1 MFENILKFFI
11 TNSRINYLL
20 FVIVFLTGIYS
31 YFKIP
36 KEIFPSFELDMV
48 SISGGYAGTSIDIL
62 DKIAVKRIED
72 EVKNIDGIKEMS
84 TFISPASF
92 DIVLELEKRVD
103 KYNVANKIKD
113 AISLTKQYFPSDM
126 NDPIVKVLSTGKFLT
141 NISMRSQGVSHAELL
156 EEARRLKNKILSLKN
171 ISGVT
176 LYGDSNIY
184 YDISL
189 NSRKISSL
197 GLKPSQIIT
206 ALKGLSYSYPIGK
219 IEDRNEGTYYI
230 STHSETSEK
239 EMENIQILLEKKR
252 IYLKDIATIH
262 KMYTKASTLFSVD
275 TKDAVELSVFMSKI
289 GNALSLDEK
298 IKTIVKQFHQENID
312 IAYLFNRNQSI
323 QIKNRLNTVIS
334 NIILGTILVTLLVL
348 LLINRRISFVIFL
361 GVPTSF
367 VMGVFYL
374 YVTGNSI
381 NMISL
386 IGVLIALGIIVDDAI
401 VVSENIQ
408 QHIEKGVAP
417 KEAAY
422 LGTKEVFKPV
432 SIASLTTLFAFIPA
446 LLIDGVMGEVIK
458 LIPITVS
465 VLVLASLIESFVF
478 LPIHSA
484 HILKKSKTTDWSKV
498 NNLYSKVLHFFMKYK
513 KIFLMLFLLFLPL
526 MIAFLLSMSKFNMFP
541 TFDANSITI
550 TLKAN
555 VNKNTQEVDGMLKSI
570 SKELLLEKKVFNI
583 KHITAVAGW
592 RLDSG
597 GNSED
602 YPYVGQLEVELESLK
617 AQNFIE
623 RYISPLFSLYSI
635 DANKTREKKSFQLS
649 NELRKFIKD
658 KAYKKRFNLL
668 DIGINEKKVGGLQPD
683 IEIGLSSN
691 ETPKVIEAMNELAR
705 TLLKTKGV
713 TSADNSVKYGADEI
727 KLKVNSYG
735 ESLGVNEQLL
745 GQLLS
750 SFYLDKKISTSF
762 DKNKLL
768 EIRVHS
774 NKKDSLNDF
783 KNFELDLGEN
793 GLVALKDVVD
803 FKVVKS
809 FETIMK
815 KFGEKR
821 FYIYANL
828 DTKIITSSEVIKQI
842 QPLLDKIKKS
852 GIVISFAGEQKD
864 QEALANDM
872 LAASLL
878 AMMLIM
884 LSLLYLFNSFRE
896 TFMMLSVIPLS
907 LFGVF
912 AGHILLNVNL
922 TLPSVIGIL
931 GLSGVVINDGI
942 IMMMNLKKA
951 KNIDE
956 IYLLASKR
964 FRPII
969 LTTITTLVG
978 LSSLIFFSSGQAV
991 IFQPMAISL
1000 GFGLLFGTILNLI
1013 YLPVLFVVLN
1023 RKSLFNVEIN
1033 NEKI

>member
-11 TNSRINYLL
+11 ANSRINYLL

-36 KEIFPSFELDMV
+36 KEIFPSFELDMI
-48 SISGGYAGTSIDIL
+48 SISGGYSGTSIDIL

-72 EVKNIDGIKEMS
+72 EIKNIDGIKDMS

-92 DIVLELEKRVD
+92 TIILELEKRVD
-103 KYNVANKIKD
+103 KYNVANKVKD

-126 NDPIVKVLSTGKFLT
+126 NDPFVKVLSTGKFLT
-141 NISMRSQGVSHAELL
+141 NISMSSSSVSHDKLIK
-156 EEARRLKNKILSLKN
+156 EANRLKDKISTLKN
-171 ISGVT
+171 ISGIT
-176 LYGDSNIY
+176 LYGDADIY

-189 NSRKISSL
+189 NSTKISSL
-197 GLKPSQIIT
+197 GLNPSQIIT
-206 ALKGLSYSYPIGK
+206 ALRGLSYIYPIGK
-219 IEDRNEGTYYI
+219 IEDRKEGTYYI
-230 STHSETSEK
+230 STNGVKSEK
-239 EMENIQILLEKKR
+239 EMENIEILVENKR
-252 IYLKDIATIH
+252 IYLKDIATIR
-262 KMYTKASTLFSVD
+262 KMYTKESTLFSVD
-275 TKDAVELSVFMSKI
+275 SKDAVALSVSMSEV
-289 GNALSLDEK
+289 GNALSLDKK
-298 IKTIVKQFHQENID
+298 IKMIVKQFHKENIHID
-312 IAYLFNRNQSI
+312 YLFNKNQSI
-323 QIKNRLNTVIS
+323 QIRNRLNTVIS
-334 NIILGTILVTLLVL
+334 NILLGTILVTALVL
-348 LLINRRISFVIFL
+348 LLINGRMSFIIFL
-361 GVPTSF
+361 GIPTSF

-374 YVTGNSI
+374 YITGNTI

-408 QHIEKGVAP
+408 QYIEKDLPP

-432 SIASLTTLFAFIPA
+432 TIASLTTLFAFIPA
-446 LLIDGVMGEVIK
+446 LLIEGTMGEVVK

-484 HILKKSKTTDWSKV
+484 HILKKSKITDWTKA
-498 NNLYSKVLHFFMKYK
+498 NNLYTKILHFFMKYK
-513 KIFLMLFLLFLPL
+513 KSFLTLVFIILPL
-526 MIAFLLSMSKFNMFP
+526 IIGFMLSMSKFNMFP
-541 TFDANSITI
+541 TFDANTVTL

-555 VNKNTQEVDGMLKSI
+555 VNKSAQELDNTLKKI
-570 SKELLLEKKVFNI
+570 SKELMSEKKAFSI
-583 KHITAVAGW
+583 EHITTIAGW

-597 GNSED
+597 GNSEN
-602 YPYVGQLEVELESLK
+602 YPYVGQLEIEFEQLK
-617 AQNFIE
+617 PQNFIE
-623 RYISPLFSLYSI
+623 RYITPLFSLYPTNS
-635 DANKTREKKSFQLS
+635 NKTREKKSFILS

-658 KAYKKRFNLL
+658 KEYKKRFNLL
-668 DIGINEKKVGGLQPD
+668 DIGINERKVGGLQPD
-683 IEIGLSSN
+683 IEIGLSTN
-691 ETPKVIEAMNELAR
+691 DTPKVIEAMNQLKK
-705 TLLKTKGV
+705 TLLKIKGV
-713 TSADNSVKYGADEI
+713 TSADDSTKYGVDEI

-745 GQLLS
+745 GELLS

-762 DKNKLL
+762 DKNNLL

-774 NKKDSLNDF
+774 DQKDSLSDF

-793 GLVALKDVVD
+793 GLVPLKDVVD
-803 FKVVKS
+803 FKIVKS
-809 FETIMK
+809 FETMIK
-815 KFGEKR
+815 KFGKKR
-821 FYIYANL
+821 FYVYANL

-842 QPLLDKIKKS
+842 QPLLNKIQKKD
-852 GIVISFAGEQKD
+852 IIISFAGEQKD

-878 AMMLIM
+878 AIMLIM

-896 TFMMLSVIPLS
+896 TFMMLSVIPFS

-912 AGHILLNVNL
+912 AGHIFLHVNL
-922 TLPSVIGIL
+922 SLPSIIGIL

-951 KNIDE
+951 NNIDE
-956 IYLLASKR
+956 IYLFASKR

-1000 GFGLLFGTILNLI
+1000 GFGLLWGTILNLI
-1013 YLPVLFVVLN
+1013 YLPILFVILN
-1023 RKSLFNVEIN
+1023 RKNLPTIGISHAN
-1033 NEKI
+1033 

>member
-11 TNSRINYLL
+11 ANARINYLL

-31 YFKIP
+31 YVKIP
-36 KEIFPSFELDMV
+36 KEIFPSFELDMI
-48 SISGGYAGTSIDIL
+48 SISGGYAGTSIDVL

-72 EVKNIDGIKEMS
+72 EIKNIDGIKDMS

-92 DIVLELEKRVD
+92 NIILELEKRVD
-103 KYNVANKIKD
+103 KYNVANKVKD

-126 NDPIVKVLSTGKFLT
+126 TDPFVNVLSTGKFLT
-141 NISMRSQGVSHAELL
+141 NISMSSSVLNHDELIMK
-156 EEARRLKNKILSLKN
+156 ANSLKDKISTLKN
-171 ISGVT
+171 ISGIT
-176 LYGDSNIY
+176 LYGDADIY

-189 NSRKISSL
+189 NSSKISSL
-197 GLKPSQIIT
+197 GLNPSQIIT
-206 ALKGLSYSYPIGK
+206 ALKGLSYIYPIGK
-219 IEDRNEGTYYI
+219 IEDHEEGTYYI
-230 STHSETSEK
+230 STNGGKSEK
-239 EMENIQILLEKKR
+239 DMANIQILLQDKQV
-252 IYLKDIATIH
+252 YLKDIASIC
-262 KMYTKASTLFSVD
+262 KRYTKESTLFSVD
-275 TKDAVELSVFMSKI
+275 TKDAVALSISMSEV
-289 GNALSLDEK
+289 GNALRLDEK
-298 IKTIVKQFHQENID
+298 IKTIVKEFHKKNIHID
-312 IAYLFNRNQSI
+312 YLFNKNQSI

-334 NIILGTILVTLLVL
+334 NILLGTILVTVLVL
-348 LLINRRISFVIFL
+348 LLINRRMSFVIFL
-361 GVPTSF
+361 GIPTSF

-374 YVTGNSI
+374 YVTGNTI

-408 QHIEKGVAP
+408 QYIEKGVPP

-422 LGTKEVFKPV
+422 LGTKEMFKPV
-432 SIASLTTLFAFIPA
+432 TIASLTTIFAFIPA
-446 LLIDGVMGEVIK
+446 LLIEGTMGEVVK

-465 VLVLASLIESFVF
+465 VLILASLIESFVF

-484 HILKKSKTTDWSKV
+484 HILKKSKVTDWSKV
-498 NNLYSKVLHFFMKYK
+498 NHLYTKVLYFVMKYK
-513 KIFLMLFLLFLPL
+513 KIFLTLFLIVLPL
-526 MIAFLLSMSKFNMFP
+526 MIGLMLSMSKFNMFP
-541 TFDANSITI
+541 TFDANSVTI

-555 VNKNTQEVDGMLKSI
+555 VNKSTKELDDMLKKI
-570 SKELLLEKKVFNI
+570 SKELMSEKKAFSI
-583 KHITAVAGW
+583 EHITTIAGW

-602 YPYVGQLEVELESLK
+602 YPYVGQLEIEFENLK
-617 AQNFIE
+617 PQNVIE
-623 RYISPLFSLYSI
+623 RYITPFFSLYPMDS
-635 DANKTREKKSFQLS
+635 NKTREKKSFLLS
-649 NELRKFIKD
+649 TELRKFIKD
-658 KAYKKRFNLL
+658 NEYKKRFNLL

-683 IEIGLSSN
+683 IEIGLSTN
-691 ETPKVIEAMNELAR
+691 DIPKVLEAMNELKK
-705 TLLKTKGV
+705 TLLKIKGV
-713 TSADNSVKYGADEI
+713 TSADDSVKYGVDEI

-793 GLVALKDVVD
+793 GLVVLKDVVD

-951 KNIDE
+951 KNIDG

-978 LSSLIFFSSGQAV
+978 LSSLIFFASGQAV

-1013 YLPVLFVVLN
+1013 YLPILFVVLN